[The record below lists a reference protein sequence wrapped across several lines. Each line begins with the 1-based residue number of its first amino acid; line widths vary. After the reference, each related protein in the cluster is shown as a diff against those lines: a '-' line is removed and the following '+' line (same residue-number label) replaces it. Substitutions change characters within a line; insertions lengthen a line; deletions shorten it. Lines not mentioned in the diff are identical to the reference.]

1 MSKSRTPAV
10 PPPESTS
17 QEPSAQLSSS
27 HSSTATALEGEKASA
42 RENKTIR
49 LRVAFEARI
58 KGEAYRRTIAEG
70 RRVTE
75 SDIID
80 EALEAYFRSLDESAG
95 PTGQP

>member
-27 HSSTATALEGEKASA
+27 HSSTATVLEGKASA

>member
-10 PPPESTS
+10 LPSESTS
-17 QEPSAQLSSS
+17 QERSAQPAAPQSL
-27 HSSTATALEGEKASA
+27 TATSSEGEKASA

-80 EALEAYFRSLDESAG
+80 EALEAYFRSVDQR
-95 PTGQP
+95 T